1 MEKVKHLYVVQLH
14 THFITQ
20 QKKEGNRIYI
30 FMQLA
35 DGGNAA
41 KFCQK
46 KGAMKEDECK
56 LYLAQMLCGIN
67 YMHSLGIAHR
77 DIKLQVRPHF
87 ILFLITSTHC

>member
-14 THFITQ
+14 IHFITQ
-20 QKKEGNRIYI
+20 SKAGNRIFI

-35 DGGNAA
+35 DGGNCA

-46 KGAMKEDECK
+46 KGAMTEEECK

-77 DIKLQVRPHF
+77 DIKLQVRH
-87 ILFLITSTHC
+87 